1 MGTPPEPRRGT
12 EEPLRSSRRIRPHDR
27 RLPRRAAAGRR
38 SFASTLAALDELAES
53 GAKVAVRVTDLDRG
67 DAVLS
72 GDDFITLPIGGLG
85 VVPLLVEVAA
95 AFDDGRLDPAEAQ
108 IVEPAIDALEFGE
121 GGEQRRLALGRA
133 EAGRAEVVDRTS
145 TDGVSVAGLWHH
157 LAAQTFSLGD
167 LAVLAASA
175 GDALAANVLLERVGL
190 EAVRNRLG
198 QLGMPRSAL
207 LDGFRDS
214 RGPDDAPHVA
224 LGTAA
229 EMSELFSALVNSS
242 AVNPSVS
249 AHVAEW
255 LSRNHDLSL
264 VASATGLDPFA
275 HDNDDHGLLFINK
288 TGRGAGIRAEAGVL
302 AGPRAGVSYALI
314 VCFDDLSIMHR
325 SRAHAA
331 FRVLGTDLMEYV
343 Y

>member
-72 GDDFITLPIGGLG
+72 GDDFITLPIGG
-85 VVPLLVEVAA
+85 P
-95 AFDDGRLDPAEAQ
+95 
-108 IVEPAIDALEFGE
+108 
-121 GGEQRRLALGRA
+121 
-133 EAGRAEVVDRTS
+133 AEVVDRTS